1 MNPKVSIIVPVYN
14 VEAYLEQCIQ
24 SLIHQTYENCEFIFV
39 NDGSPDHSDVIL
51 ERYAQMDSRIQI
63 IRQENQG
70 LSGARNRG
78 LEAATGEYVVFQDS
92 DDWLDVEAIHAAVHY
107 SGKHDLDIVLWSYI
121 SEYHDRSM
129 MRRLFGEEPV
139 VWEDAKQIHRRIV
152 GLSGS
157 ELSEPH
163 KADACVTAW
172 GKLYRRDV
180 IGNCRF
186 VDTKRIGTE
195 DALFNTYVFGNA
207 SRVGY
212 LPNAYCHY
220 RKTNETS
227 LTSGYKSRL
236 VLCWGELYRLMEEY
250 LADHACGADFYQALS
265 NRVCLS
271 MIGIG
276 LNELR
281 NPDGFFKKAANLRAT
296 LGQPRWE
303 KAFKALDFR
312 YFPLKWKVFF
322 LLCKYKQT
330 ALLLAMLYAINGLR
344 AKMAK

>member
-92 DDWLDVEAIHAAVHY
+92 DDWLDVETIAAAMDF
-107 SGKHDLDIVLWSYI
+107 SEGNNLDVVLWSYI
-121 SEYHDRSM
+121 SEYEGKSIPRP
-129 MRRLFGEEPV
+129 LFDAQSI
-139 VWEDAKQIHRRIV
+139 VWDDAKQIHCRIV
-152 GLSGS
+152 GLTGE
-157 ELSEPH
+157 ELSQPH

-195 DALFNTYVFGNA
+195 DALFNIYVFGNA
-207 SRVGY
+207 KRVGY
-212 LPNAYCHY
+212 LPDTYSHY

-227 LTSGYKSRL
+227 LTSGFKPHL
-236 VLCWGELYRLMEEY
+236 AACWEELYRLMEEY
-250 LADHACGADFYQALS
+250 LNEHDCEKVFYQALA

-281 NPDGFFKKAANLRAT
+281 NPAGFFKQAENLRSI
-296 LGQPRWE
+296 LRKPRWE
-303 KAFKALDFR
+303 AAFQTLDFR
-312 YFPLKWKVFF
+312 YLPFNWKVFF
-322 LLCKYKQT
+322 LLCKYRQT
-330 ALLLAMLYAINGLR
+330 ELLVLMLKAIAVL
-344 AKMAK
+344 KSHLMK